1 IGNQPPA
8 VNAGPDWV
16 ISTGGSVNL
25 SATFTDTPSD
35 TPWSYTIT
43 WGDGSVQSSTATASP
58 IISSHA
64 YATSGQYTLLV
75 SVTDRR
81 GLTGSDNAIVNVSD
95 ATPSQVLVGAGDIA
109 RCDRTDDEATDISG
123 TVFTIGDNVLGSSS
137 VVPDFTNCY
146 APSTTWGRFKARTR
160 PAPGHMESWSPGSA
174 TYYDYWGTAA
184 GTRGSGYYS
193 YDLGAWHIVVL
204 NSGGDISTAAG
215 SAQELWLKA
224 DLAASTKQCTIAIW
238 HHPRFSSTGTAL
250 RAEVK
255 PFWDD
260 LYAAGAELV
269 LNAHY
274 EVYERFAPQTPDGVS
289 DPLRGIRQFTVG
301 TGGIGTGAV
310 TAVQPN
316 SEVRNPVVY
325 GVLKLTLST
334 TGYTWQFISVGGTFT
349 DTGSGSCH

>member
-1 IGNQPPA
+1 MPR
-8 VNAGPDWV
+8 
-16 ISTGGSVNL
+16 
-25 SATFTDTPSD
+25 
-35 TPWSYTIT
+35 
-43 WGDGSVQSSTATASP
+43 
-58 IISSHA
+58 SHSFVRVA
-64 YATSGQYTLLV
+64 AALLV
-75 SVTDRR
+75 VGALSTTCRESQAPQQSAR
-81 GLTGSDNAIVNVSD
+81 QR
-95 ATPSQVLVGAGDIA
+95 ATPLASTTPAPTVTLVGAGDIA
-109 RCDRTDDEATDISG
+109 RCDRTDDEHTAALLDTISG

-146 APSTTWGRFKARTR
+146 APTTTWGRFKARTR
-160 PAPGHMESWSPGSA
+160 PAPGHMETWSPGSA
-174 TYYDYWGTAA
+174 TYYAYWGTAA
-184 GTRGSGYYS
+184 GESGKGYYS
-193 YDLGAWHIVVL
+193 YDLGAWHIIVL

-224 DLAASTKQCTIAIW
+224 DLAASTKQCTLAIW
-238 HHPRFSSTGTAL
+238 HHPRFSSTGTAVYD
-250 RAEVK
+250 AVK

-274 EVYERFAPQTPDGVS
+274 EVYERFAPQTSGGVLDS
-289 DPLRGIRQFTVG
+289 QRGIRQFTVG
-301 TGGIGTGAV
+301 TGGIGTSAV

-334 TGYTWQFISVGGTFT
+334 TGYTWQFISVGGAFT